1 MQALPVR
8 MQMPAGVGR
17 HVGARLVDHGDQAQR
32 HAHAGQVHTAR
43 KHAVVEHAADGI
55 GQLGEL
61 LQTGGHALDALRRQQ
76 QTVEQTGEVPAS
88 RAADI
93 SSSLAA
99 TMESTPLRSAAA
111 MARTASWRCSSLAVA
126 SEADAAL
133 AATARS
139 WTYVAISTDMGG
151 PFS

>member
-1 MQALPVR
+1 MELFSASEEQSLDTLMQSLDMSDEEGEEAKEPLEP
-8 MQMPAGVGR
+8 
-17 HVGARLVDHGDQAQR
+17 LDLDQ
-32 HAHAGQVHTAR
+32 
-43 KHAVVEHAADGI
+43 
-55 GQLGEL
+55 
-61 LQTGGHALDALRRQQ
+61 
-76 QTVEQTGEVPAS
+76 
-88 RAADI
+88 
-93 SSSLAA
+93 LAA
-99 TMESTPLRSAAA
+99 TMESIPLRSAAA